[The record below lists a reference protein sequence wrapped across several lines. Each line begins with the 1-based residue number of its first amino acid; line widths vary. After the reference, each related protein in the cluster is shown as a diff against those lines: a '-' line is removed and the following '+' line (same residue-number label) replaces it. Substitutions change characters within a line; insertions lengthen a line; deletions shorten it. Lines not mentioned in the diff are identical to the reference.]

1 MKREVDEAKATW
13 VRRTIEIIQ
22 PPGDARPPTPKVVCE
37 AIFLLKRGPD
47 ARRQVDPMALYEDQA
62 AGSGLK
68 CDTPEGNSRVMVEEL
83 KKVFSQT
90 GTFDPQAILNVRQRP
105 QQPWMDKVP
114 TEFEVF
120 AATAKLSNGKSGAD
134 AECPGEYWKALNGD
148 AALSAFVNDL
158 VVEMWRTGSY
168 SALDPASIPDTPPAP
183 PGVSESALK
192 LAERQE
198 WNISW
203 QQVNP
208 KRPGTG
214 TWARYETYRH
224 TTTIT
229 GASRAN
235 LPWAW
240 QRGGVL
246 LLDPALEGDGAPLAA
261 RACDDGGLTYAE
273 WPEARLVLLP
283 KKGDLSLAKNWRGI
297 CLLDVGSKI
306 LSDVMVKRMALMEQ
320 VGFDMQ
326 TGFRPERGTIDG
338 LFAVMMG
345 LKKRQEH
352 GLESWGVYV
361 DLVKA
366 FDTVNREA
374 LWEVLRRFGMPDHF
388 VNMLVRLHA
397 DAVIKVKIGEKDTD
411 VDSSIGVRQGACEG
425 PILFLFIMQA
435 ALETME

>member
-1 MKREVDEAKATW
+1 VKREVDEAKATW

-62 AGSGLK
+62 AGSGPK

-90 GTFDPQAILNVRQRP
+90 GTFDPEAIRNVRQRP

-224 TTTIT
+224 TTTIAAAKAYGCQPGEPALGVAARGRPSPGPGSRGRRRT
-229 GASRAN
+229 PGGEGVRRWRAN
-235 LPWAW
+235 LRRVAGGAPCAPSEEGRPFAG
-240 QRGGVL
+240 QKLARHLPPGRRVQDSLRRHGEAHGADGAGGV
-246 LLDPALEGDGAPLAA
+246 
-261 RACDDGGLTYAE
+261 
-273 WPEARLVLLP
+273 
-283 KKGDLSLAKNWRGI
+283 
-297 CLLDVGSKI
+297 
-306 LSDVMVKRMALMEQ
+306 
-320 VGFDMQ
+320 
-326 TGFRPERGTIDG
+326 
-338 LFAVMMG
+338 
-345 LKKRQEH
+345 
-352 GLESWGVYV
+352 
-361 DLVKA
+361 
-366 FDTVNREA
+366 
-374 LWEVLRRFGMPDHF
+374 
-388 VNMLVRLHA
+388 
-397 DAVIKVKIGEKDTD
+397 
-411 VDSSIGVRQGACEG
+411 
-425 PILFLFIMQA
+425 
-435 ALETME
+435 